1 VPTIDLSTPPPPPPG
16 LLEALPRRVS
26 LTLPELRLVAEHAGG
41 APLPFDLVAP
51 GGGHALDVRLGESR
65 ATSEDA
71 AYAAA
76 LDSLRDPATTLARR
90 GLLGDGSEG
99 AVGAEGAAGQGLLGA
114 VGLLATPETAVDI
127 DVTASGIRARSWHRL
142 SGDAVATLSTVDG
155 VVFELAW
162 FPSTQWPT
170 ELGRVAVLPEDLG
183 VRASAVPGHVEIPF
197 ELADAAAEAVSSGR
211 SDLVPVL
218 AAHHSGAVRG
228 IDGPLGDAE
237 VGSVLGA
244 LSHETQGRLRALVAR
259 VAGQETTAVGVVSWT
274 LLADGWHALR
284 PRSRGAEQVVEVSAV
299 EPSDL
304 ATELAP
310 VLAEVAR

>member
-1 VPTIDLSTPPPPPPG
+1 MPTIDLSTPPPPPPG
-16 LLEALPRRVS
+16 LLEALPRRVT

-41 APLPFDLVAP
+41 APLPFDPVAP
-51 GGGHALDVRLGESR
+51 AGGHALDVRLGESR
-65 ATSEDA
+65 STSEDA

-76 LDSLRDPATTLARR
+76 LDSLHDPATTLARR
-90 GLLGDGSEG
+90 GLVGD
-99 AVGAEGAAGQGLLGA
+99 GAEGAAGEGLLGA
-114 VGLLATPETAVDI
+114 VGLLATPRTAVDI
-127 DVTASGIRARSWHRL
+127 DVTAAGVHARSWHRL
-142 SGDAVATLSTVDG
+142 AGEAVATLSTVDG

-162 FPSTQWPT
+162 FPPSQWPT
-170 ELGRVAVLPEDLG
+170 ELGRVAVLPEDLM

-197 ELADAAAEAVSSGR
+197 ELADAAAEAVGSGR
-211 SDLVPVL
+211 GDLVPVL

-237 VGSVLGA
+237 VGLVLGA